1 MGRGSPIV
9 YHQMILLFEKCIE
22 ITTHFFCRRHSVEQ
36 FVSHALNI
44 PRFHYRGN
52 LYWGYISQEPRATFP
67 RLLRN
72 WKSLRIELPRVSY
85 QTKYSFPCW
94 LHISFWSLYN
104 SLCGFNLDNSLVRT
118 SVLLYKWFKF
128 SEGAFPVPQTGLVLL
143 GLFVL
148 AIK

>member
-52 LYWGYISQEPRATFP
+52 LYWGYISQEPKATFT

-94 LHISFWSLYN
+94 LHISFWSLYTHSVVSTWRILWLGQVCYFIN
-104 SLCGFNLDNSLVRT
+104 DLSSLKEHFHSHR
-118 SVLLYKWFKF
+118 
-128 SEGAFPVPQTGLVLL
+128 QGLSCWVC
-143 GLFVL
+143 LF
-148 AIK
+148 